1 MPVSITAYYGAQ
13 LSGVTARV
21 GSHWRLSCDQ
31 CMTKSYINDELYFIW
46 SKGDGSQHYFRKP
59 NSSAAYYEDLSGLS
73 LKLTDNG
80 TYTEIEDKGGTVMRF
95 ESPQDALDD
104 TGRLLSITDSCGNT
118 NTFQYGDWRLERI
131 TDGAG
136 RVTQFTYSGNMLTG
150 ILAPGETAPVTL
162 EYYNNM
168 RLNGIV
174 DADGERTSISWTQ
187 VAGEFG
193 SDDYVESIGNSGDG
207 RYLEFTYPYA
217 MPHRVERMR
226 IVYPTGEDHYVGNNH
241 AYSYRDMMTVVQD
254 MTVVNGKRMI
264 YQFNDFGNVVS
275 VRDELGYA
283 SYSKFSEALLPN
295 HPEQVSKL
303 QRSVINLLP
312 NLDFAS
318 GWTTTKGATGDAAA
332 RANRRYFETRFSEPK
347 TEQKM
352 EKQA

>member
-1 MPVSITAYYGAQ
+1 
-13 LSGVTARV
+13 
-21 GSHWRLSCDQ
+21 
-31 CMTKSYINDELYFIW
+31 
-46 SKGDGSQHYFRKP
+46 
-59 NSSAAYYEDLSGLS
+59 
-73 LKLTDNG
+73 
-80 TYTEIEDKGGTVMRF
+80 MRF

-136 RVTQFTYSGNMLTG
+136 RVTQFIYTNNMLSG

-226 IVYPTGEDHYVGNNH
+226 IVYPTGEDLYVGNNH
-241 AYSYRDMMTVVQD
+241 AYSC
-254 MTVVNGKRMI
+254 
-264 YQFNDFGNVVS
+264 
-275 VRDELGYA
+275 
-283 SYSKFSEALLPN
+283 LLYT
-295 HPEQVSKL
+295 S
-303 QRSVINLLP
+303 
-312 NLDFAS
+312 
-318 GWTTTKGATGDAAA
+318 DAADDA
-332 RANRRYFETRFSEPK
+332 
-347 TEQKM
+347 
-352 EKQA
+352 